1 MQPDVAGTTAFV
13 ATALEPAVG
22 REWSVRAGQLEW
34 SVEYT
39 LEHIAGALS
48 KYTLYLASRSSEFI
62 AVRVASWPEASQRE
76 RIDAISSLGR
86 SLGHVADAT
95 PPDVRAFHA
104 SGLFDREG
112 YVALGCLEA
121 LIHGW
126 DVAVGLE
133 LDFGPPNELVRPVV
147 ARLMPWLE
155 PTWEA
160 LISNTRLEN
169 KDDSWRILSTPIA
182 EWDGT
187 IPSAKS

>member
-1 MQPDVAGTTAFV
+1 MDTRRPACRHDDSAF
-13 ATALEPAVG
+13 AHRRRDLEITG
-22 REWSVRAGQLEW
+22 
-34 SVEYT
+34 
-39 LEHIAGALS
+39 
-48 KYTLYLASRSSEFI
+48 
-62 AVRVASWPEASQRE
+62 
-76 RIDAISSLGR
+76 
-86 SLGHVADAT
+86 
-95 PPDVRAFHA
+95 
-104 SGLFDREG
+104 G

-169 KDDSWRILSTPIA
+169 KDDSWRILSTPVA